1 MAQEKPARRPQ
12 AETPKGFRDYFG
24 AEVLARKTMLDRIA
38 SVYHTYGFDPLETSA
53 VETVEALGK
62 FLPDVEIGRAHV

>member
-24 AEVLARKTMLDRIA
+24 PEVTARKAMLDKIA
-38 SVYHTYGFDPLETSA
+38 AVYHTYGFDPDRKS
-53 VETVEALGK
+53 VV
-62 FLPDVEIGRAHV
+62 